1 MENNE
6 QNNQQ
11 NDVVINFN
19 GREFK
24 AEDLNEDQANIAGKL
39 NVAQRK
45 LQKLQ
50 EAYEDYVITAD
61 YKELQVKAFAETI
74 EDEAEVEEVTEEN

>member
-1 MENNE
+1 MSNE
-6 QNNQQ
+6 KQIE
-11 NDVVINFN
+11 NDVIINFN
-19 GREFK
+19 GRDFK

-45 LQKLQ
+45 LQRLQ

-61 YKELQVKAFAETI
+61 YRELQVKAFAETI
-74 EDEAEVEEVTEEN
+74 EEAEEVTEEE

>member
-1 MENNE
+1 MENNVE
-6 QNNQQ
+6 NKQQ

-24 AEDLNEDQANIAGKL
+24 AEDLNEDQGNIAAKL

-45 LQKLQ
+45 LQRLQ
-50 EAYEDYVITAD
+50 EAYEDYIITAE
-61 YKELQVKAFAETI
+61 YREMQIKAFSEAI
-74 EDEAEVEEVTEEN
+74 DDVAEVEVTEG

>member
-1 MENNE
+1 MSTENE
-6 QNNQQ
+6 VK
-11 NDVVINFN
+11 NDVIINFN

-45 LQKLQ
+45 LQRLQ
-50 EAYEDYVITAD
+50 DAYEDYVITAD
-61 YKELQVKAFAETI
+61 YKELQVKAFADTI
-74 EDEAEVEEVTEEN
+74 EEAEVEEVTEEE

>member
-1 MENNE
+1 MSNE
-6 QNNQQ
+6 KQTE
-11 NDVVINFN
+11 NDVIINFN
-19 GREFK
+19 GRDFK

-45 LQKLQ
+45 LQRLQ

-61 YKELQVKAFAETI
+61 YRELQVKAFAETVE
-74 EDEAEVEEVTEEN
+74 EDEEVTEEE

>member
-1 MENNE
+1 MSNE
-6 QNNQQ
+6 KQIE
-11 NDVVINFN
+11 NDVIINFN
-19 GREFK
+19 GRDFK

-50 EAYEDYVITAD
+50 DAYEDYVITAD
-61 YKELQVKAFAETI
+61 YRELQVKAFADTI
-74 EDEAEVEEVTEEN
+74 EEDEEATEEE

>member
-1 MENNE
+1 MENNVE
-6 QNNQQ
+6 NKQQ

-24 AEDLNEDQANIAGKL
+24 AEDLNEDQGNIAAKL

-45 LQKLQ
+45 LQRLQ
-50 EAYEDYVITAD
+50 ESYEDYIITAE
-61 YKELQVKAFAETI
+61 YREMQIKAFSEAI
-74 EDEAEVEEVTEEN
+74 EDDAEVEVTEG

>member
-1 MENNE
+1 MSTENE
-6 QNNQQ
+6 VK
-11 NDVVINFN
+11 NDVIINFN
-19 GREFK
+19 GRDLK

-45 LQKLQ
+45 LQRLQ

-61 YKELQVKAFAETI
+61 YRELQVKAFAETI
-74 EDEAEVEEVTEEN
+74 EEDEEVTEEE

>member
-1 MENNE
+1 MSTENE
-6 QNNQQ
+6 VK
-11 NDVVINFN
+11 NDVIINFN

-45 LQKLQ
+45 LQRLQ
-50 EAYEDYVITAD
+50 DAYEDYVITAD
-61 YKELQVKAFAETI
+61 YRELQVKAFADTI
-74 EDEAEVEEVTEEN
+74 EEEAEVEEVTEEE